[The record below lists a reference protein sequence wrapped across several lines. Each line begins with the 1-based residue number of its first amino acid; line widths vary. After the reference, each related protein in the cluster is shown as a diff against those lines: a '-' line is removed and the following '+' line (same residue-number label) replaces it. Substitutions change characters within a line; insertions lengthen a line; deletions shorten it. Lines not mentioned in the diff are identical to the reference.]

1 MNPMTKLNERGAVA
15 AEFAILLPVLL
26 LIVFGTIEFGMM
38 MYGRSRDQCDT
49 RRSTVWDRRPSTSC
63 DVRRNDHPSDELSHG
78 NRREPDKRDIF
89 LSGVLWSDRN
99 SGYRQCNIPVSLA
112 DSLHPNDAGT
122 AITFSDL
129 DNHDHET

>member
-1 MNPMTKLNERGAVA
+1 MGFLKVLASFLSDAGNELV
-15 AEFAILLPVLL
+15 
-26 LIVFGTIEFGMM
+26 
-38 MYGRSRDQCDT
+38 
-49 RRSTVWDRRPSTSC
+49 
-63 DVRRNDHPSDELSHG
+63 HSD
-78 NRREPDKRDIF
+78 NMWKYEPDKRDIF